1 MGLLGFPIRGIT
13 LPSTWNGSLAS
24 WAFQSEVPL
33 YLPLGVDLEPPGP
46 PTQRYHITFHLEWIL
61 GLLGLPIRGT
71 TLPPTWSGSWPANQ
85 RCQGANQKFLK
96 IIAGDRWKT
105 LAWAGQRDPRTQMF
119 RSNEF
124 EPNSFKYPKMRL
136 SHYYDY
142 HYYTS

>member
-1 MGLLGFPIRGIT
+1 MDLG
-13 LPSTWNGSLAS
+13 
-24 WAFQSEVPL
+24 
-33 YLPLGVDLEPPGP
+33 PPGP
-46 PTQRYHITFHLEWIL
+46 SNQRCHFTFHLEWIL
-61 GLLGLPIRGT
+61 NLLGLPLRGT
-71 TLPPTWSGSWPANQ
+71 TLLSIWSGSWASWASQSEVPLYHPLGVDHGPANQ

-142 HYYTS
+142 YYYTS